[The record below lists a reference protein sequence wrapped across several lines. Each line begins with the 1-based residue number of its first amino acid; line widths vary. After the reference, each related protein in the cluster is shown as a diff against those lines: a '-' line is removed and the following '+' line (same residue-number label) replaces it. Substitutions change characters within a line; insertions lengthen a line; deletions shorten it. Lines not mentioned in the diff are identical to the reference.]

1 MNKLVQHIK
10 MDMPGIPKQGLYCY
24 GEANLETNMEMQEP
38 LEKLYKLENQPDMR
52 EKIKEYISEL
62 DVEIDRCKNTIEETL
77 SSIEDDDA
85 KEVYCF
91 SVEYITLKSRMIT
104 LTEVRNDLEGR
115 LEELV

>member
-1 MNKLVQHIK
+1 
-10 MDMPGIPKQGLYCY
+10 MDYI
-24 GEANLETNMEMQEP
+24 EAK
-38 LEKLYKLENQPDMR
+38 EKLREAKLQALANSCNIKVGRRELEVALDALSKPNMR
-52 EKIKEYISEL
+52 EKVKEYIYEL

-77 SSIEDDDA
+77 SSIEDDEA

-104 LTEVRNDLEGR
+104 LTEVRNDLKGR